1 MNKAKLNK
9 AIKETKAFKE
19 DLDIQASIKTIRQR
33 FIDVLE
39 VRLNKLKLDRKNYS
53 NSFKGRISPTY
64 SPTALIY
71 YRSLDVRINEL
82 ELTISDVKNVYKLDS
97 DV

>member
-1 MNKAKLNK
+1 MEEDKNLEQNLDNSNEKLH
-9 AIKETKAFKE
+9 IS
-19 DLDIQASIKTIRQR
+19 DVRQR

-39 VRLNKLKLDRKNYS
+39 SRLNKLKLDRKSYY

-64 SPTALIY
+64 TPTAHIY

-82 ELTISDVKNVYKLDS
+82 ELMIGDMENV
-97 DV
+97 V

>member
-1 MNKAKLNK
+1 MNKDNKNTEVNDTGKKLH
-9 AIKETKAFKE
+9 IS
-19 DLDIQASIKTIRQR
+19 DVRQR

-39 VRLNKLKLDRKNYS
+39 SKLNKLKLDRKSYS

-64 SPTALIY
+64 TPTAHIY

-82 ELTISDVKNVYKLDS
+82 ELMIGDMENV
-97 DV
+97 V